1 MKIDSE
7 SRIVDSVIDQL
18 QYCKKISKIVVA
30 TTDLDDD
37 AKLFEHVKNQN
48 IECFRGSSE
57 NVLDRYFQCAT
68 KYGFDVIVRI
78 TADNPFIDPVI
89 VDDLIGLF
97 QSSNYDYGSNTNPRS
112 FPQGTE
118 VEIFTYAALSK
129 AKESA
134 AKRSEQEHVTPFF
147 YNNPD
152 IFKICNLSN
161 SNNLSKLRWTVDTS
175 NDLDFVREISKRI
188 SSKPVLMKDILTVLK
203 NESSLMSINGDRIT
217 NEGGLKSLREELQK

>member
-112 FPQGTE
+112 FPPVSFLTASFCVIIPFGVVNINIPMLFAGRNFFSHLMNSSFLTE
-118 VEIFTYAALSK
+118 NLGLITLQLFMLPTRLTSK
-129 AKESA
+129 
-134 AKRSEQEHVTPFF
+134 
-147 YNNPD
+147 
-152 IFKICNLSN
+152 
-161 SNNLSKLRWTVDTS
+161 
-175 NDLDFVREISKRI
+175 
-188 SSKPVLMKDILTVLK
+188 
-203 NESSLMSINGDRIT
+203 
-217 NEGGLKSLREELQK
+217 